1 MKHIVMVIGGGGFFF
16 QSVSLLGKLNAANRI
31 RLAVPTDSLQMIPE
45 IEKRLQRRFE
55 IVRIPPVTTIASS
68 AVSRALNFVKCIR
81 AALAMLHS
89 DRPDLVV
96 TVASSLAVPIF
107 LAAKLLGIKTVYI
120 DSITRVNQAST
131 TGRLLSK
138 FKLADRFYVQ
148 WPEAVTLYK
157 GAVYKGTVL

>member
-1 MKHIVMVIGGGGFFF
+1 
-16 QSVSLLGKLNAANRI
+16 
-31 RLAVPTDSLQMIPE
+31 MIPE

-55 IVRIPPVTTIASS
+55 ILRIPPVTTIASS
-68 AVSRALNFVKCIR
+68 AVSRALNFVKCIW
-81 AALAMLHS
+81 AALAMLRR

-96 TVASSLAVPIF
+96 TVASSLAVPVF

-148 WPEAVTLYK
+148 WPEAVSLYK
-157 GAVYKGTVL
+157 GAIYKGTVL